1 MSKLALLGEFLIAP
15 SAPAQGQI
23 IYLAGGNLYVK
34 DSAGKETR
42 LDAIDPLGSIEVGPE
57 TVTVNGSGTM
67 AFIDVPQIFVDDQE
81 IDALLGVNAAPS
93 TDAQVVVVSGA
104 AGRRA
109 LRVKAA
115 TSPTVPAF
123 DLMDS
128 SNVARHELYVEYGT
142 NIPAARTMA
151 GYQEFSMIPAI
162 IGPAQTL
169 TIDILGNAYA
179 NQSVNMTIMMAI
191 GAQNDGA
198 ARATLTDHVMW
209 RTGANNG
216 ASGIIDAN
224 VRATSSIGGS
234 VTVTGPTAITR
245 GVRYTVA
252 NGNANNLN
260 RRSVTILATSST
272 AVTVTASV
280 A

>member
-1 MSKLALLGEFLIAP
+1 MPEINDLPTFSDVVANDDLLVARNVSKTSNHTEKLSITKLRA
-15 SAPAQGQI
+15 
-23 IYLAGGNLYVK
+23 
-34 DSAGKETR
+34 
-42 LDAIDPLGSIEVGPE
+42 DA
-57 TVTVNGSGTM
+57 
-67 AFIDVPQIFVDDQE
+67 F
-81 IDALLGVNAAPS
+81 LGVALTWTAAQTLGGGAVAVAP
-93 TDAQVVVVSGA
+93 GA
-104 AGRRA
+104 AAHA
-109 LRVKAA
+109 LTVKAA
-115 TSPTVPAF
+115 TSPSASV
-123 DLMDS
+123 LEVVNS
-128 SNVARHELYVEYGT
+128 SDVARHELWAEYGT

-151 GYQEFSMIPAI
+151 GYQEFSIIPAI

-198 ARATLTDHVMW
+198 ARANLTDHVMW
-209 RTGANNG
+209 RTGGSNE

-234 VTVTGPTAITR
+234 VTVTGPTPIVR

-260 RRSVTILATSST
+260 RRAITILATSST